1 VTVSQPVGAT
11 EALWRADRVDRL
23 ERMTNLVLVLLE
35 TERPLT
41 IREISDTVA
50 GYPQGEAGRQAF
62 ERDKKAIRDL
72 GIRLTIEPVEAATQQ
87 GYRIKPEDYYLPDLG
102 LDEAEEQALAFAIA
116 AVQLG
121 GAAGADALAKLGGP
135 VTEAALS
142 RAGLGTSVSGP
153 GVAPVAVLPSLPQLG
168 PIHEG
173 LRRKALLRF
182 KYHGRQRQV
191 EPYGLT
197 FRQGAWYLVGRD
209 RSAEGGAARRT
220 FRVDRFESVPQVGEG
235 GEFEPPAGY
244 DLRDAVRLMPWSQAD
259 GADDADDL
267 PVADLVVDVR
277 MARVV
282 ASQAP
287 GGAVVGWLDDG
298 SVRLKLLAGDLGAF
312 VSFVAGLGD
321 TAVVEGPAELRDA
334 VVGRLEELA
343 GPLGVEP
350 PPPPADPEGVTEPG
364 VEPLP
369 PAVLGALAP
378 GPTDPAGGGTGST
391 APAASSRSAQAPRF
405 GGGGVM
411 AGERL
416 RRLLAILVYLARV
429 GEADLAE
436 VAARFSIGEEELVH
450 ELELAAC
457 CGVPPYSPDQLIELY
472 VDGDRVFAEQLR
484 MFARPQRLTPEEGF
498 VLAAAARA
506 LLSVPG
512 ADAEGALLSALGK
525 LEAALGTERLA
536 VEIEEPAHL
545 RALQES
551 SRTSTAVEID
561 YFSSAATAPSTRQ
574 VDPYQV
580 VLREGRWY
588 LDGWCHSAGGLRRF
602 QVDRV
607 QAVRV
612 LERRFEVPAGLDE
625 HLSRPGAF
633 LGGPDAVK
641 AEVVFPAGA
650 ELAVEQVAVGPI
662 EPAGPGRLRV
672 HILVGDAEGWFARLL
687 CRLGPG
693 TDVLSPPQ
701 LRDAGRKMA
710 RRALANYRRSDSE
723 GVPAS

>member
-1 VTVSQPVGAT
+1 
-11 EALWRADRVDRL
+11 
-23 ERMTNLVLVLLE
+23 MTNLVLVLLE

-41 IREISDTVA
+41 IHDISDTVA

-72 GIRLTIEPVEAATQQ
+72 GIRLTIEPVEAAAQQ
-87 GYRIKPEDYYLPDLG
+87 GYRIKPEDYYLPDLD

-121 GAAGADALAKLGGP
+121 GAAGSEALAKLGGP
-135 VTEAALS
+135 VSEAALS
-142 RAGLGTSVSGP
+142 RAGLAASSAGP
-153 GVAPVAVLPSLPQLG
+153 AVAPVAVLPSLPQLG
-168 PIHEG
+168 PIHEA
-173 LRRKALLRF
+173 LRRKAVLRF
-182 KYHGRQRQV
+182 RYHGRARQV

-209 RSAEGGAARRT
+209 RAAEGGAARRT
-220 FRVDRFESVPQVGEG
+220 FRVDRFESVPQVGDG
-235 GEFEPPAGY
+235 GEFEPPPAN
-244 DLRDAVRLMPWSQAD
+244 DLRDAVRLMPWSTAEGGED
-259 GADDADDL
+259 V
-267 PVADLVVDVR
+267 PVADLVVDLR
-277 MARVV
+277 MARAV

-287 GGAVVGWLDDG
+287 SGTVVGWTGDG
-298 SVRLKLLAGDLGAF
+298 SVRLRLPAGDVEAF

-321 TAVVEGPAELRDA
+321 TAVVAGPAELRAA
-334 VVGRLEELA
+334 VISRLVELA
-343 GPLGVEP
+343 GPVESGGIDGQQPAAAADGAAAGQAARSDARRPVGVS
-350 PPPPADPEGVTEPG
+350 AT
-364 VEPLP
+364 
-369 PAVLGALAP
+369 GA
-378 GPTDPAGGGTGST
+378 AGGGVPARAPGAAETGRPP
-391 APAASSRSAQAPRF
+391 APERPAQAGRF
-405 GGGGVM
+405 GSGAVM

-429 GEADLAE
+429 GEADLAD
-436 VAARFSIGEEELVH
+436 VASRFSIGEDELVH
-450 ELELAAC
+450 ELELASC

-512 ADAEGALLSALGK
+512 ADDEGALLSAVGK
-525 LEAALGTERLA
+525 LETALGTERLA

-545 RALQES
+545 RALQEAA
-551 SRTSTAVEID
+551 RTSTAVVID
-561 YFSSAATAPSTRQ
+561 YFSSAATAPSRRE

-588 LDGWCHSAGGLRRF
+588 LDGWCHLAGGLRRF

-607 QAVRV
+607 QAVAL
-612 LERRFEVPAGLDE
+612 LERGFVVPDGFEE
-625 HLSRPGAF
+625 YLSRPGAF

-650 ELAVEQVAVGPI
+650 ELAVEQVAIGPI
-662 EPAGPGRLRV
+662 EAAGEGRLKV
-672 HILVGDAEGWFARLL
+672 QILVGDAQGWFARLV

-693 TDVLSPPQ
+693 TDVLSPPE
-701 LRDAGRKMA
+701 LRDAGRRMA
-710 RRALANYRRSDSE
+710 RRALGNYRPEAGEE
-723 GVPAS
+723 GDTES